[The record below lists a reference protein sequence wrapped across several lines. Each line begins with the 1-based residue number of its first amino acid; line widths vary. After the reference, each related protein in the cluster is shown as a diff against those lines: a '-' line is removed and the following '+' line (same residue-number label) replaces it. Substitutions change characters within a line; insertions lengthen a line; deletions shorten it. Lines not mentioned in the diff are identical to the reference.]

1 MKKANYQSILTKT
14 IRLSVFVLIFLFG
27 ASCEQKQDPSQ
38 TQAECINLI
47 SGIINTDNTI
57 VNSEIDKLTNG
68 LSPNPTA
75 DDPLGHSANF
85 ETLLS
90 RLNDCEQ
97 IHAELT
103 CYGCIKTLPPISEI
117 LVKTDSSGIMIQR
130 YIDFEANE
138 QSNLKPIGIHN

>member
-1 MKKANYQSILTKT
+1 MPSI
-14 IRLSVFVLIFLFG
+14 
-27 ASCEQKQDPSQ
+27 SCERKVESLHYDPN
-38 TQAECINLI
+38 CNNLI

-68 LSPNPTA
+68 LSPKPTA

-97 IHAELT
+97 IQAELT

-130 YIDFEANE
+130 FIDFEANE